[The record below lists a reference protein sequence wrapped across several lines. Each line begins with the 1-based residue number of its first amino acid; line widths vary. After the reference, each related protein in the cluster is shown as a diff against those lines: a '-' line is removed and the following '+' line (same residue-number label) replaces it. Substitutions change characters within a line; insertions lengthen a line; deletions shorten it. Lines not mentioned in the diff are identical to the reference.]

1 MTIKHQNKNISA
13 EKKYVITN
21 VEDNPNGIL
30 TFTLTN
36 LYDNSTTTIP
46 IDLSKHKLKLI
57 KVTQAELER
66 IKTSTN
72 TEDIKNRE
80 SHIYLVPKNST
91 DEGVYQEL
99 VWMDNDFEILGSTE
113 IDLEP
118 YFKKE
123 NVYNGLD
130 YSTNNNTKVLS
141 AYQGYVLNRDKINFS
156 DIIDRIDSTNP
167 EKVLS
172 ARQGSVLDAKKVD
185 KETGKG
191 LSEAN
196 FTNAEKNKL
205 SNIQP
210 EANKTIIVNVVEDNN
225 ANAVSSNAVY
235 DYVTSEINNI
245 VGDIH
250 TIIFGTGGS

>member
-1 MTIKHQNKNISA
+1 MTIKHQGKNISA

-21 VEDNPNGIL
+21 VEDNTNGIL

-46 IDLSKHKLKLI
+46 IDLSKHKLKLVKI
-57 KVTQAELER
+57 TQAELER
-66 IKTSTN
+66 LKTSTDV
-72 TEDIKNRE
+72 EDIKNRE
-80 SHIYLVPKNST
+80 SHIYLVSKNST
-91 DEGVYQEL
+91 GEGIYQEFM
-99 VWMDNDFEILGSTE
+99 WIDNDFEILGSTE

-130 YSTNNNTKVLS
+130 YSTNNNTKALS
-141 AYQGYVLNRDKINFS
+141 AYQGYVLNRDKINFT

-196 FTNAEKNKL
+196 FTNDEKNKL
-205 SNIQP
+205 SNIQV
-210 EANKTIIVNVVEDNN
+210 EANKTIVVDVVEDNN
-225 ANAVSSNAVY
+225 ANAVSSNAVH
-235 DYVTSEINNI
+235 DYVTSEINTV

-250 TIIFGTGGS
+250 SIIFGTGGS